1 MDAVSEKE
9 DRATTTFFCKLFLEW
24 LDGQGGPGRQD
35 DHFDQPR

>member
-1 MDAVSEKE
+1 MDAVSEKG
-9 DRATTTFFCKLFLEW
+9 DRATTFFFENYLLEW